1 MPINQPL
8 TKFRIGFI
16 GSGNMARAHAY
27 AFRNMPGVE
36 LVGVYSRT
44 SDKTKSFASE
54 NGIQLV
60 CSSVKELFQLAKPD
74 MVIIAVSELSLKDI
88 CIQAF
93 NYPWK
98 LLIEKPVGIN
108 LNEANEI
115 FDMSRR
121 KGAIA
126 YVALNRRHYG
136 STRGVLQEILN
147 FPGKRLVQVYDQE
160 DPLCALQE
168 GRPEKVVKNWMY
180 ANSIH
185 LVDYFQ
191 LFCRG
196 VFTSIDHLTKWE
208 DGTASYR
215 LDRLNFSSGDVGIYQ
230 AIWDAPGPWAVT
242 VTTSQRKWEMKPLE
256 TAISQSYNSRKLD
269 VLPVD
274 PIDHEFKPG
283 FKYQAGEA
291 IKALQGLPHT
301 LPGLEDGLKTMN
313 LIEKIYG

>member
-1 MPINQPL
+1 MEIFSANQ
-8 TKFRIGFI
+8 KIRIAFI
-16 GSGNMARAHAY
+16 GSGGMAKAHAS
-27 AFRNMPGVE
+27 AFKDIQSVD

-44 SDKTKSFASE
+44 VQNSTMFANE
-54 NGIQLV
+54 NNINLV
-60 CSSVKELFQLAKPD
+60 CNSVEDLYLRAKPD
-74 MVIIAVSELSLKDI
+74 MVVIAVSELSLKDV

-93 NYPWK
+93 NHPWK

-108 LNEANEI
+108 LVEANEI

-126 YVALNRRHYG
+126 YVALNRRHYS
-136 STRGVLQEILN
+136 STRGVLEEILG

-160 DPLCALQE
+160 DPLSALRD
-168 GRPEKVVKNWMY
+168 GKPEKVVDNLMY

-185 LVDYFQ
+185 LIDYFQ

-196 VFTSIDHLTKWE
+196 DFTSIDHLTKWGE
-208 DGTASYR
+208 GAAAYR
-215 LDRLNFSSGDVGIYQ
+215 LDRLNFSSGDIGIYQ

-242 VTTSQRKWEMKPLE
+242 ITTPQRKWEMRPLE

-301 LPGLEDGLKTMN
+301 LPSLEDGLKTMK
-313 LIEKIYG
+313 LIENIYG

>member
-1 MPINQPL
+1 MLTNQPL

-16 GSGNMARAHAY
+16 GSGNMARAHAH

-36 LVGVYSRT
+36 LVGVHSKT
-44 SDKTKSFASE
+44 SEKTKSFANE
-54 NGIQLV
+54 HGIQLV

-74 MVIIAVSELSLKDI
+74 MVVIAISELSLKDI
-88 CIQAF
+88 CTQAF
-93 NYPWK
+93 IYPWM

-108 LNEANEI
+108 LDEANDI
-115 FDMSRR
+115 FDMARR

-136 STRGVLQEILN
+136 STRGVLQENLH

-160 DPLCALQE
+160 DPLSALRE
-168 GRPEKVVKNWMY
+168 GRPEKVVSNWMY

-185 LVDYFQ
+185 LIDYFQ

-196 VFTSIDHLTKWE
+196 DFTSIDHLTKWGE
-208 DGTASYR
+208 GAAAYR

-242 VTTSQRKWEMKPLE
+242 ITTPQRKWEMRPLE

-269 VLPVD
+269 FLSVD

-301 LPGLEDGLKTMN
+301 LPSLEDGLKTMR
-313 LIEKIYG
+313 LIEYIYG